1 MKKKNLLLVMFSKS
15 DINDNNDNNRF
26 LNKSQRP
33 VKFAGYFI

>member
-1 MKKKNLLLVMFSKS
+1 MKKKTLIVMFSKS

-33 VKFAGYFI
+33 VKFTGYFI